1 MSIKTKS
8 ELLFEQFCEENSI
21 PYLRI
26 DQLSYRMPDY
36 EVHFGEQLVVIEVK
50 QIDRN
55 KNEKKYQEQLPKL
68 GHIGI
73 REKSAQRVRHTIYD
87 AHEQLKNRSQG
98 KFPAI
103 LVIYD
108 NTPFKSI
115 EPTDIKNA
123 MYGDETVGI
132 YSSDDTED
140 LFIEIKNGGFGSGR
154 KFTKDDN
161 TTISGIATLYMFGKT
176 LCLNIFHNQY
186 TKSPFDPSWL
196 HISTVTHFK
205 LEPQLPGKIQEWL
218 VV

>member
-1 MSIKTKS
+1 MSTKTKS
-8 ELLFEQFCEENSI
+8 EILFEQFCKENSI
-21 PYLRI
+21 PYSQI
-26 DQLSYRMPDY
+26 DQSDCRTPDY
-36 EVHFGEQLVVIEVK
+36 EIYFGKILVVIEVK

-68 GHIGI
+68 GRVGI
-73 REKSAQRVRHTIYD
+73 REKSAQRVRHIIYD

-98 KFPAI
+98 KLPAI

-123 MYGDETVGI
+123 MYGDETVGL
-132 YSSDDTED
+132 YSLDDTED

-161 TTISGIATLYMFGKT
+161 TTISGIAKLYMFGT
-176 LCLNIFHNQY
+176 LRLDIFHNQY
-186 TKSPFDPSWL
+186 AKCPFEPSWL
-196 HISTVTHFK
+196 RRGTVTHFK
-205 LEPQLPGKIQEWL
+205 LEPQLPGKMQEWL